1 MEYGGQ
7 GETVYCLL
15 GCFQTPHRLSRT
27 QGFFSNLILT
37 SVTLGDILAI
47 LPSSPY

>member
-27 QGFFSNLILT
+27 QDFFSNLILA

-47 LPSSPY
+47 LPSSPN